1 MLTGRRNGGYRATA
15 VVKQPALADRPDC
28 TSGCGAL
35 HRFRSRK
42 IVPSG
47 GCSYNPAP
55 MRLITTTKDLSELC
69 ERLARHAFVTV
80 DTEFIREQTFW
91 PKLCLIQLAAPG
103 EEAIVD
109 PLEPGLD
116 LAPFYALMAN
126 DQVVKVFHAARQDL
140 EIVWTQARLLPHP
153 IFDTQVAAM
162 VCGFGESVSYVNLVK
177 QVTGRDLDKSS
188 RFTDWA
194 RRPLSEKQL
203 TYALGDVTY
212 LRDIYKRLQAEL
224 EATDRLRWLDEE
236 MAELTDPRTY
246 ESRPEDAWRRLKLRV
261 KNRKGLAVLIELAA
275 WRERAAQ
282 AQDVPRNRIL
292 RDEALYDIA
301 SQQPTETAQLS
312 HLRSLSEGFA
322 RSARAKEIVEA
333 VRRGHARDPKTVPP
347 LREGVGLPPEK
358 VATLDL
364 LRVLLKACAARNKV
378 APRLIADT
386 DDLER
391 IAMNDGADVPAL
403 KGWRYEL
410 FGIEAERL
418 MRGEVALKVAG
429 GEVVPVGVP
438 GNSDPRS

>member
-1 MLTGRRNGGYRATA
+1 
-15 VVKQPALADRPDC
+15 
-28 TSGCGAL
+28 
-35 HRFRSRK
+35 
-42 IVPSG
+42 
-47 GCSYNPAP
+47 
-55 MRLITTTKDLSELC
+55 MRLIQTTNDLSQLC
-69 ERLARHAFVTV
+69 ERLAQHDFVTV

-91 PKLCLIQLAAPG
+91 PKLCLIQLAGPAD
-103 EEAIVD
+103 EAIVD
-109 PLEPGLD
+109 PLAPGID

-126 DQVVKVFHAARQDL
+126 DKVVKVFHAARQDL
-140 EIVWTQARLLPHP
+140 EIVWTQAHLMPQP

-194 RRPLSEKQL
+194 RRPLTEKQL
-203 TYALGDVTY
+203 TYALGDVTH
-212 LRDIYKRLQAEL
+212 LRDIYKRLKAEL
-224 EATDRLRWLDEE
+224 EATGRLRWLDEE
-236 MAELTDPRTY
+236 MSDLTDVRIY
-246 ESRPEDAWRRLKLRV
+246 EARPEDAWRRLKLRV

-322 RSARAKEIVEA
+322 RSSRAKEIVEA
-333 VRRGHARDPKTVPP
+333 VKAGLARDIKTVPP
-347 LREGVGLPPEK
+347 IREGSGLPPEK
-358 VATLDL
+358 TATVEL

-378 APRLIADT
+378 APRMIAGS
-386 DDLER
+386 DDLDR
-391 IAMNDGADVPAL
+391 LAMEDEPDVPAL

-410 FGIEAERL
+410 FGAEAQRL
-418 MRGEVALKVAG
+418 KRGEVALKVAN
-429 GEVVPVGVP
+429 GEVVPIAVSAAASSASGA
-438 GNSDPRS
+438 DAAKRR